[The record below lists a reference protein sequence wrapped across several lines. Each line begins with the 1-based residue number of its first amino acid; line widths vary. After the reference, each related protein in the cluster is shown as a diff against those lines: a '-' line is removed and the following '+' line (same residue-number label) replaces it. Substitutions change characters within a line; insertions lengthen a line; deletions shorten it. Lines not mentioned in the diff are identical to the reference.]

1 MFYLTSASPPTNVK
15 CPDFFPPSKLWAF
28 LPTCLPWGNKSSLA
42 CGDFHLSLVV
52 SHTPSLRSPYLPP
65 THITHLTHTHT
76 IHTSHTHTPYT
87 HHTHIS
93 HTTQTSHMS
102 HTHHTHTHHTYTHHT
117 HITHITHISRTTQT
131 SHTSHTHITHTYHT
145 HHTLV
150 SHTHW
155 IAALELCSL
164 KEGAGWQ
171 MCSDMHLP
179 LRLMRGILLPWNSSV
194 SPCFSPPLL

>member
-1 MFYLTSASPPTNVK
+1 MTSLQILIQIIGKIICQVVAGWLWSLCLPNLAEFLQWGWAALGCPTWLSLT
-15 CPDFFPPSKLWAF
+15 F
-28 LPTCLPWGNKSSLA
+28 LPPVLGCLHYVPQTSSL
-42 CGDFHLSLVV
+42 CCDDTLQRVC
-52 SHTPSLRSPYLPP
+52 
-65 THITHLTHTHT
+65 
-76 IHTSHTHTPYT
+76 
-87 HHTHIS
+87 
-93 HTTQTSHMS
+93 
-102 HTHHTHTHHTYTHHT
+102 HHT